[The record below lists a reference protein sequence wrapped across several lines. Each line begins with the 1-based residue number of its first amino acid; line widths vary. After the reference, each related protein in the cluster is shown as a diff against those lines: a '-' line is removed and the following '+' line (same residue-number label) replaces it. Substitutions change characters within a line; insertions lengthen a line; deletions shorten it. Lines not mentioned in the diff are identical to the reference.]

1 MREHRFG
8 ARGQNEKGEHVV
20 DDTPRSLSF
29 SRRETT
35 SSRWRRLNSH
45 LEPLPL
51 TDEEVRLLPIAHR
64 YSA

>member
-8 ARGQNEKGEHVV
+8 ARGQTETGEHVV

-35 SSRWRRLNSH
+35 TGRRRRLNSH
-45 LEPLPL
+45 LDPLPL